1 MMTDNRIVYAELMGQ
16 QYPMCL
22 TVSADALIVEEF
34 GSMQEMWAALKGEHA
49 ADVVDTY
56 VELSAILLE
65 GGRDRVNTLAKLQ
78 GEAPA
83 LPPVFNLR
91 ENWGILTQPE
101 LTELTN
107 AALRAFVAG
116 RSRTVEAVPPKKHEA
131 TQ

>member
-1 MMTDNRIVYAELMGQ
+1 MMTDDRIVYAELMGQ

-22 TVSADALIVEEF
+22 TVSAEAQITAEY
-34 GSMQEMWAALKGEHA
+34 GSMQQLWANLRSEHA

-56 VELSAILLE
+56 VEFSAILLE

-83 LPPVFNLR
+83 LPPAFNLR
-91 ENWGILTQPE
+91 ENWGILTKPE
-101 LTELTN
+101 LEGLTN